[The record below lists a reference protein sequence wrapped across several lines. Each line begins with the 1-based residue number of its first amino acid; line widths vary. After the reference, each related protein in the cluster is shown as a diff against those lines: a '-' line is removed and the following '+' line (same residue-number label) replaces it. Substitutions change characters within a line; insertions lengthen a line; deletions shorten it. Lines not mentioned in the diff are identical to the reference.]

1 MDKVTNKFNT
11 VDEYIGAFPKD
22 VGKLLEKIRATIKKS
37 AAKAQEK
44 ISWQMPAY
52 FQNGILMLYAAH
64 KHHIGL
70 YAMPGAIKAFS
81 KELKGYEVSKGT
93 IQFPFGKPLPL
104 GLIGKIAKYR
114 VKENETKARR
124 KARAS
129 RLKKT

>member
-1 MDKVTNKFNT
+1 MDKVTKKINT

-22 VGKLLEKIRATIKKS
+22 VGELLEKIRTTIKKS
-37 AAKAQEK
+37 APKAQEK

-114 VKENETKARR
+114 LKRDEGKEKGKGIAP
-124 KARAS
+124 
-129 RLKKT
+129 KKT